1 MMKAI
6 AIKMIPIMTKLELE
20 EKRRNMVDLSENED
34 LRESSLIGHPVPLSS
49 AKRV

>member
-1 MMKAI
+1 MKAI
-6 AIKMIPIMTKLELE
+6 AIILMPIRTKLELE
-20 EKRRNMVDLSENED
+20 EKRRNMVDLSGNEN